1 MKNPVDTL
9 SNDLSYS
16 LRYFYRGKKKKPF
29 RNLVS
34 PRSLSENQLQF
45 YFIFFFCL
53 EGRLNVK
60 YFSPVTSNTLR

>member
-16 LRYFYRGKKKKPF
+16 LRYFYRGKKKPF

-45 YFIFFFCL
+45 YFIFFCL